1 MPLEG
6 GQVPSHC
13 RSALVCRPLF
23 WSLPLGSA
31 QADWHIS
38 FPTVPCS
45 STYWAFAP
53 ALLSAPKAIPCSVAS
68 PLSLFNTYFK
78 FHSRFTSLEKCMI
91 FQTYTCIL

>member
-6 GQVPSHC
+6 RSSSFSLPQRPS
-13 RSALVCRPLF
+13 VQTP
-23 WSLPLGSA
+23 LPLGSA